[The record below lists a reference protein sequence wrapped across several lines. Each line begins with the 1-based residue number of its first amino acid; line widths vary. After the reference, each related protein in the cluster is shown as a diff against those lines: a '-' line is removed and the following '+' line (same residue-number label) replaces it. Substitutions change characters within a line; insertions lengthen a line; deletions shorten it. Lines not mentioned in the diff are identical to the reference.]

1 MVPTIDHEGAAL
13 PTIDVNGTTLAYDD
27 TGGDGPAVVFSH
39 ALYFDRT
46 MFSAQVSRFGR
57 AYRVVTY
64 DHRGQGASAR
74 STSVDMD
81 TLTEDAA
88 ALIGALD
95 LAPCHFVG
103 NAMGGFVA
111 LRLLARRPELLR
123 SAAVLCSSADEEAD
137 ECNPLPLDALM
148 FGDTTLVSRPEVR
161 ERWQRHFAALD
172 RSVLAA
178 AEGVLHRKAVLSELV
193 GARVPML
200 VLSGDEDT
208 VYGPEWSTR
217 IADTA
222 ANAHHVVVRHAGN
235 TVPVE
240 RPEVVNDLLAEH
252 FTAT

>member
-1 MVPTIDHEGAAL
+1 MVLTIDHEGAAL

-39 ALYFDRT
+39 GLYFDRG
-46 MFSAQVSRFGR
+46 MFAEQVARFGR
-57 AYRVVTY
+57 ACRVVTY

-88 ALIGALD
+88 ALITALG

-111 LRLLARRPELLR
+111 LRLVARRPELLR
-123 SAAVLCSSADEEAD
+123 SAVVLCSSADEESE
-137 ECNPLPLDALM
+137 ECHPLPLDALM
-148 FGDTTLVSRPEVR
+148 FGDTTLATRPEVR
-161 ERWQRHFAALD
+161 ERWARHFDGLD

-178 AEGVLHRKAVLSELV
+178 AEGVLHRKAVLGELV

-208 VYGPEWSTR
+208 VYGPEWSQR

-222 ANAHHVVVRHAGN
+222 ANAHHVVVRRAGN
-235 TVPVE
+235 TLPVE
-240 RPEVVNDLLAEH
+240 RPDVVNALLADH
-252 FTAT
+252 FDAT